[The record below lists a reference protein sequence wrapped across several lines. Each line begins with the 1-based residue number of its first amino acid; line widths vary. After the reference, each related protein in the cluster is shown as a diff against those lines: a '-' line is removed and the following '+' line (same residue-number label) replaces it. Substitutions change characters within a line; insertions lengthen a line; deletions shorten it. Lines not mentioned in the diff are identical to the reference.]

1 MMVRTAVF
9 FKDSGVGLITLHGM
23 ELTEVMVRM
32 DQINY
37 IDGLVQRS

>member
-9 FKDSGVGLITLHGM
+9 FKDSGGRTNYIKGWN
-23 ELTEVMVRM
+23 TEVMVRM

-37 IDGLVQRS
+37 IDGF